1 MPESPRR
8 YRLLAFDWDGTLAD
22 STALIAGALQQTCR
36 EMGLTVPD
44 DTTAKHVIGLGY
56 QDSIR
61 YLAPTLEAKHHAHFT
76 ERFGAHY
83 LTGDASI
90 PLFDGVRQMLVELD
104 ARGFL
109 LGIATGKSR
118 RGLTRVLAQHGI
130 AHHFGV
136 SRCADEGFPKP
147 HPDMLLALMDQAAV
161 APEETLMIGD
171 TTHDLQLAR
180 NAGVASLAVAYGAH
194 PPQGLAETWPL
205 ATVHSDHRV
214 AGMAGDERV
223 VGPICA
229 SAALTDGGLGVRF
242 DVHRH
247 GARQHALRSA
257 FVDKSTRT

>member
-1 MPESPRR
+1 MPDSPRR

-90 PLFDGVRQMLVELD
+90 PLFDGVREMLVELD

-161 APEETLMIGD
+161 EPEATLMIGD

-194 PPQGLAETWPL
+194 PPQGLAEMRPL
-205 ATVHSDHRV
+205 ATVHSIT
-214 AGMAGDERV
+214 E
-223 VGPICA
+223 
-229 SAALTDGGLGVRF
+229 
-242 DVHRH
+242 
-247 GARQHALRSA
+247 LRA
-257 FVDKSTRT
+257 WLSTNA